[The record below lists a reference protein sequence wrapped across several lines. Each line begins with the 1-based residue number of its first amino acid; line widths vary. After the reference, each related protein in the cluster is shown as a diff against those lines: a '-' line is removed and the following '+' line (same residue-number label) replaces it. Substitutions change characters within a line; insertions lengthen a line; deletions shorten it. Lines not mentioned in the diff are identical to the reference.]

1 MSMLLAAMSGAKK
14 IGWSGMKSGARGL
27 IGRFGS
33 GASAITANSSVE
45 IARATAS
52 VWSLHNSTASQY
64 IPSALSRSPKLFG
77 LAAMGTGT
85 LFANSGNEERPS
97 LMRYMGAGAA
107 VLGGGML
114 ASRGIGSLVSGPMTR
129 KYVQASARAMGTG
142 KVLPNMARNAGIMKS
157 FGSNEARQY
166 LFASGALVSGLA
178 FNSMFSTGKTQNH
191 AYNRGSG
198 NKIR

>member
-1 MSMLLAAMSGAKK
+1 MSILLAAMSGAKK
-14 IGWSGMKSGARGL
+14 MGLSGMKSGALGL
-27 IGRFGS
+27 MSRFGS
-33 GASAITANSSVE
+33 GTISPYGSAA
-45 IARATAS
+45 ARAALTQLRHS
-52 VWSLHNSTASQY
+52 DMSQY
-64 IPSALSRSPKLFG
+64 VPSALSRSPKLFG
-77 LAAMGTGT
+77 LAAMGVGT
-85 LFANSGNEERPS
+85 LFANSDNEERPS
-97 LMRYMGAGAA
+97 LTRYALSGAA

-114 ASRGIGSLVSGPMTR
+114 ASRGVGSLVSGPMAK
-129 KYVQASARAMGTG
+129 KYVQMSARAMGTG
-142 KVLPNMARNAGIMKS
+142 KQLPNMARNAGIMKS